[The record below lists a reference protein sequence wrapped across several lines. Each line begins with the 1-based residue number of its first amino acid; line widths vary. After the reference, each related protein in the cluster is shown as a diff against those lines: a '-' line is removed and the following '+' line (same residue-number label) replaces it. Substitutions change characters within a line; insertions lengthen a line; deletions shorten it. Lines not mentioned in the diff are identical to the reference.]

1 MAYSSD
7 FPVVATGDLWT
18 AGQHKTYIKDNLSA
32 IWVGT
37 TAGDTDYYTG
47 ATGKSRLAIG
57 TAGQISRTNA
67 GATAPEWYSQEGAIE
82 FFIGNGEDV
91 ITTGV
96 KGAVEVPCKC
106 TITSA
111 RIVENLGTTG
121 SIVIDLWVDA
131 YDDGLP
137 TDADSI
143 TAAAP
148 PTVTTDTKS
157 EDTTLTGWTKTL
169 AKGDWMVANVDSIT
183 DMKLVTLSIAVE
195 RTA

>member
-18 AGQHKTYIKDNLSA
+18 AGQHKTYLKDNLAA

-37 TAGDTDYYTG
+37 TAGDDDLYTS
-47 ATGKSRLAIG
+47 ATAKSRRAIG

-67 GATAPEWYSQEGAIE
+67 GATAKEWYSQEGAIE
-82 FFIGNGEDV
+82 FTIGNGQDV

-96 KGAVEVPCKC
+96 KGGIEVPCKC
-106 TITSA
+106 TIKSVRIAELLATS
-111 RIVENLGTTG
+111 G
-121 SIVIDLWVDA
+121 SIVVDLWVDTYA
-131 YDDGLP
+131 NLMP

-143 TAAAP
+143 TDATP
-148 PTVTTDTKS
+148 PTVTTATKS
-157 EDTTLTGWTKTL
+157 EDTTLTDWTVAL
-169 AKGDWMVANVDSIT
+169 AKGSWIFANVDSCT
-183 DMKLVTLSIAVE
+183 TMKIVTVSVIVE